1 MRYFITLH
9 SNKNFDIQ
17 EPILQM
23 QKAFLRNL
31 FNFKPND
38 STAQTAIY
46 IQLITNPVPA
56 YDIIDNFIALLSSK
70 VMTSFITIFFPS
82 FPFKN
87 WILLIWKEKN
97 SYILLSVTDISILLN
112 VKSINNYAGRSLLG
126 QHKVSCISLKT
137 KCSSCAMWKSTT
149 KSLPIHPC
157 TTGRGDSTC
166 QLAFFFLLECN
177 IL

>member
-9 SNKNFDIQ
+9 GNKNFDIQ

-46 IQLITNPVPA
+46 IQLITNPVSA
-56 YDIIDNFIALLSSK
+56 YDIIDNFIALLSSN
-70 VMTSFITIFFPS
+70 VMTSFITILFPS

-87 WILLIWKEKN
+87 GILLVWKEKN
-97 SYILLSVTDISILLN
+97 SYILPSVTDIPILLN
-112 VKSINNYAGRSLLG
+112 VKSINDHAGRSLLG
-126 QHKVSCISLKT
+126 QYKVSSISLKT
-137 KCSSCAMWKSTT
+137 KCSSCAMWKSTP

-157 TTGRGDSTC
+157 TTGRGLYLPTC
-166 QLAFFFLLECN
+166 FLFLLECN